1 MGLEEKIRPFL
12 PIEVGP
18 FYVNYGTAFNSAV
31 VVLIIALSFYW
42 LTRKIG
48 KYPDR
53 KQVLVEFFVGAF
65 DTMILQSMGRR
76 FARLFLPVFGSL
88 FLYILFS
95 NFLGL
100 VPVSALT
107 WGAFPEEGIELSDEA
122 LLVDLNDNGIW
133 DPGEPFRDENANGV
147 RDAFFIPA
155 WEEPTK
161 DVNMTLGVALWMAA
175 LMYLSVITFRGPLHI
190 VKDLADPMWFM
201 FPLNVVGKGAEVVS
215 VSFRLFG
222 NIFGGSVLI
231 AVMYDILMQ
240 YFFQVGV
247 LAQLLL
253 VPIVATAFLVLFVGM
268 VQAFV
273 YTVLW
278 MTYTTNSL
286 GAEGE

>member
-1 MGLEEKIRPFL
+1 MSLEERIRPLL

-18 FYVNYGTAFNSAV
+18 FYMNYGTVFNSAV
-31 VVLIIALSFYW
+31 VVVVAALLFYW
-42 LTRKIG
+42 LARRPG

-65 DTMILQSMGRR
+65 DGMIEQSMGKR

-88 FLYILFS
+88 FVYILFS
-95 NFLGL
+95 NMLGL

-107 WGAFPEEGIELSDEA
+107 WGAFPEEGLELSGEP

-133 DPGEPFRDENANGV
+133 DPGEPFRDENKNGI
-147 RDAFFIPA
+147 RDAFFIPSL
-155 WEEPTK
+155 EEPTR

-175 LMYLSVITFRGPLHI
+175 LMYLSVIVFRGPFQIL
-190 VKDLADPMWFM
+190 KDLADPMWFM
-201 FPLNVVGKGAEVVS
+201 FPLNVIGKAAEVVS

-222 NIFGGSVLI
+222 NIFGGTVLI
-231 AVMYDILMQ
+231 
-240 YFFQVGV
+240 YFFEVGLVAQVILIPV
-247 LAQLLL
+247 L
-253 VPIVATAFLVLFVGM
+253 ATAFLVLFVGM

-286 GAEGE
+286 GAEGG